1 MAGKSEAAE
10 IRVMVGSKYVRT
22 GMWESSVDNG
32 VTQGFVETIGLSEG
46 WGAVKGDPFQGPKVA
61 SCLSLTNKLSEETHV
76 QAKPETLLGR
86 GTPGWRA
93 AG

>member
-46 WGAVKGDPFQGPKVA
+46 WGAVKG
-61 SCLSLTNKLSEETHV
+61 L
-76 QAKPETLLGR
+76 
-86 GTPGWRA
+86 
-93 AG
+93 

>member
-1 MAGKSEAAE
+1 M
-10 IRVMVGSKYVRT
+10 
-22 GMWESSVDNG
+22 
-32 VTQGFVETIGLSEG
+32 QGLPLRKKEFRQ
-46 WGAVKGDPFQGPKVA
+46 WNCCRKGDPGPKGG
-61 SCLSLTNKLSEETHV
+61 SCLTLGSELSEETHV

>member
-46 WGAVKGDPFQGPKVA
+46 WGAVKGLWAEWQRPV
-61 SCLSLTNKLSEETHV
+61 LILTSDLPATGHIS
-76 QAKPETLLGR
+76 
-86 GTPGWRA
+86 
-93 AG
+93 